1 MFEGSTA
8 ARLSLVVLVA
18 VLALLVA
25 VPLRV
30 HVFIALLMLY
40 AIGFLIVNRHG
51 LLIQRKDTVVMVLL
65 SLYALSHLPVF
76 FMSGMSWRY
85 LSPGLHMVAVIPVY
99 LMLRTVVDE
108 YWLGR
113 FRTGLE
119 LGAVVGAMGGGLLAI
134 YQVWWQGAE
143 RADGFLFHIKFGY
156 LVASLFFL
164 LVTLV
169 PGSRRRGL
177 LLLGAG
183 FALLATSLSTSRGA
197 LFAIPLVALFFVLL
211 HWRQLGMKNLA
222 LWMGGFVALS
232 LASYVFIPQVEQRI
246 NVTLVEAER
255 TLRGDFNHNSVA
267 GRVRL
272 WAGAI
277 EAFKESPWLGLTY
290 SQRELLNWELVEDPE
305 SIVDRWTASISRGH
319 AHSQYFETLATGGVV
334 GVVALFFYLVFPG
347 AYFMCGYLPD
357 RRNTFNLVGMV
368 FSSAFAIFCLTEVAL
383 QHEMIGTYYA
393 FMLVVLFV
401 LAQQHP
407 GTSPLRAERAEG

>member
-51 LLIQRKDTVVMVLL
+51 LLIERKDTVVMVLL

-134 YQVWWQGAE
+134 YQVWWRGAE
-143 RADGFLFHIKFGY
+143 RADGLLFHINFGY
-156 LVASLFFL
+156 LVASMFFL
-164 LVTLV
+164 
-169 PGSRRRGL
+169 
-177 LLLGAG
+177 
-183 FALLATSLSTSRGA
+183 
-197 LFAIPLVALFFVLL
+197 
-211 HWRQLGMKNLA
+211 
-222 LWMGGFVALS
+222 
-232 LASYVFIPQVEQRI
+232 
-246 NVTLVEAER
+246 
-255 TLRGDFNHNSVA
+255 
-267 GRVRL
+267 
-272 WAGAI
+272 
-277 EAFKESPWLGLTY
+277 
-290 SQRELLNWELVEDPE
+290 
-305 SIVDRWTASISRGH
+305 
-319 AHSQYFETLATGGVV
+319 
-334 GVVALFFYLVFPG
+334 
-347 AYFMCGYLPD
+347 
-357 RRNTFNLVGMV
+357 
-368 FSSAFAIFCLTEVAL
+368 
-383 QHEMIGTYYA
+383 
-393 FMLVVLFV
+393 
-401 LAQQHP
+401 
-407 GTSPLRAERAEG
+407 